1 MTQVTGWE
9 ERSEQQQQLM
19 EQLGNFERQA
29 EHLFFRAV
37 TMLNKINEEMIMG
50 DRSQAMARSNISRA
64 CTEAAV
70 YAKREAAA
78 LRNRMPTE

>member
-1 MTQVTGWE
+1 MTQVTDWR
-9 ERSEQQQQLM
+9 ERSEEHQKLL
-19 EQLGNFERQA
+19 EQASNFERQA

-50 DRSQAMARSNISRA
+50 DRSQAMTRSNISRA